1 MSLLNIVEN
10 FAVTSICFSPDGERL
25 ATAGYST
32 TDLNIWQLGQNP
44 QKIATLD
51 LVDNQNP
58 VNSISWSQ
66 NYLSAIANTAQEIF
80 IFDQQFNKVKTLT
93 KGISREI
100 LVNQFNHNG
109 RELLVATRRPLN
121 QTLKKQGLTAVPD
134 IVIYTAPNWNSQAFE
149 SGFHIF
155 GASWLSDLVVVAGND
170 RANEHQFSVV
180 VFNPA
185 TGQQHKISLGA
196 PTDEARLAVLED
208 KHKIGVTF
216 KVNNDSDGTFES
228 HFYVL
233 HYNKDTGN
241 FQVLHSAILSSPD
254 QFVNVAFT
262 SEYTIL
268 DTYINGQSRAESLD
282 GLGNMQHEQTFQY
295 PTTYGLATYDAI
307 TAIGTDHYVV
317 FF

>member
-1 MSLLNIVEN
+1 MSASNIVEN
-10 FAVTSICFSPDGERL
+10 FVVTSICFSPDGERL

-121 QTLKKQGLTAVPD
+121 QTLKKQGITAVPD
-134 IVIYTAPNWNSQAFE
+134 IVIYTTPNWNSQAFE
-149 SGFHIF
+149 SGFYIF

-170 RANEHQFSVV
+170 RANEHQFSVA

-196 PTDEARLAVLED
+196 PADEARLVVLED
-208 KHKIGVTF
+208 KHVSGSVKMT
-216 KVNNDSDGTFES
+216 
-228 HFYVL
+228 
-233 HYNKDTGN
+233 
-241 FQVLHSAILSSPD
+241 P
-254 QFVNVAFT
+254 
-262 SEYTIL
+262 
-268 DTYINGQSRAESLD
+268 
-282 GLGNMQHEQTFQY
+282 
-295 PTTYGLATYDAI
+295 
-307 TAIGTDHYVV
+307 
-317 FF
+317 